1 MKGVFSY
8 FLLPMAIVTV
18 LILLIYASVQQS
30 YRTAA
35 NDPQIQMAGDIAAK
49 LRKGVSP
56 DKIMQQDTVEI
67 SQSLSPFV
75 ALYDAN
81 RKPISSSGY
90 LDGRIIELP
99 GGIFDYLKTHEE
111 DEVTWQPRPGVRMA
125 MVVQKVTGS
134 PVSYVA
140 VGRSMQ
146 QVELR
151 EYSLRLAIIIG
162 WIICL
167 VLVGLFAIV
176 VTLKRTT

>member
-1 MKGVFSY
+1 MKGLFSY

-18 LILLIYASVQQS
+18 LILLIYASVQQC

-49 LRKGVSP
+49 LLKGVSSDKLLHP
-56 DKIMQQDTVEI
+56 DSIEI
-67 SQSLSPFV
+67 SQSLTPFV
-75 ALYDAN
+75 VFYDAG
-81 RKPISSSGY
+81 RHPISSTGY

-99 GGIFDYLKTHEE
+99 SGIFDYLNSHVV

-134 PVSYVA
+134 QVSYVA
-140 VGRSMQ
+140 VGRSLK

-151 EYSLRLAIIIG
+151 EYSLRLTVIIG

-167 VLVGLFAIV
+167 ILVALSGFIYI
-176 VTLKRTT
+176 KK